1 MDRKLTEKTA
11 LITGANRGLG
21 RALATSLAQAGA
33 EIILVARNGEALASV
48 QAEITG
54 AGGRASHHVADV
66 SNAAAVEN
74 LKETVFADHEVVDIL
89 INNAGINNRKH
100 LVDFPLD
107 EWNEI
112 VAINLTAPFLMCRSF
127 VPAMKE
133 RGFGRVINMTSIMS
147 HVSLPGRTGYCATKA
162 GLLGLT
168 KALAL
173 ELAGDGITVNGI
185 SPGPFAT
192 DMNLPLINDP
202 EKNAQFL
209 SSLPVGRWGR
219 AEEIGELAT
228 YLCSDAAG
236 FVTGTD
242 FVIDGGWMAR

>member
-1 MDRKLTEKTA
+1 MDKKLTEKTA

-33 EIILVARNGEALASV
+33 EIILVARNEEALASV

-54 AGGRASHHVADV
+54 AGGRASHHVTDV
-66 SNAAAVEN
+66 SDAAAVEN

-133 RGFGRVINMTSIMS
+133 HGFGRVINMTSIMS